1 MSDNKKIIVTIDGIE
16 HEARPGQMLI
26 ELTDQTGTYVPRFC
40 YHENYPLLLIAE
52 CVL

>member
-26 ELTDQTGTYVPRFC
+26 ELTDQTGTYAVSYTHLTLPTNR
-40 YHENYPLLLIAE
+40 E
-52 CVL
+52 V